1 MNNVDYQA
9 LCKELFGTDDV
20 KALRKI
26 AQTAGTH
33 NPRNAGRKKK
43 FTTADARQMMEL
55 LGKGYTVNEI
65 AARFQTS
72 RQVISKYINMPPSEK
87 FPLRITCMYKQHPTT
102 IICVDFINERIKIQ
116 NRTPDVLHR
125 AFGVIEA
132 PTWEDFNY
140 FLKERC
146 FPATRG
152 NVKQLLRQMQIGGY
166 DPLQIA
172 EKTAGR
178 MAADNLWLKFD
189 YYKGVAK
196 RGTNIVVRQ

>member
-20 KALRKI
+20 KVLRKI

-43 FTTADARQMMEL
+43 FTTADVRQMMEL

-72 RQVISKYINMPPSEK
+72 RQVISKYINM
-87 FPLRITCMYKQHPTT
+87 
-102 IICVDFINERIKIQ
+102 
-116 NRTPDVLHR
+116 
-125 AFGVIEA
+125 
-132 PTWEDFNY
+132 
-140 FLKERC
+140 
-146 FPATRG
+146 ATRG

-178 MAADNLWLKFD
+178 MAEDNLWLKFD